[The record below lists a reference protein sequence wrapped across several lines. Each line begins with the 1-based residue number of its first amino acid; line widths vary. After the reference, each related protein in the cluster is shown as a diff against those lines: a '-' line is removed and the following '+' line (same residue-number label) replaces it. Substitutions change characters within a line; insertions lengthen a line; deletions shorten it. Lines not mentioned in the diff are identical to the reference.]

1 VAILIYNRDQN
12 SFVLV
17 KQFRP
22 PVFLKDEK
30 GFTYELCAG
39 ITDKESTLEQIAI
52 EEILEETGYKVGPE
66 ALEKITSF
74 YTAVGFAGS
83 QQTLFFAEVRDAQQV
98 EEGGGVDLE
107 EIEVVHL
114 PLKEAEKMM
123 YDESLP
129 KTPGLMFG
137 FLWFFQKKKVTDC

>member
-1 VAILIYNRDQN
+1 MAILIYNRDQN

-52 EEILEETGYKVGPE
+52 EEILEETGYKEVIFSSASGP
-66 ALEKITSF
+66 
-74 YTAVGFAGS
+74 
-83 QQTLFFAEVRDAQQV
+83 TL
-98 EEGGGVDLE
+98 
-107 EIEVVHL
+107 
-114 PLKEAEKMM
+114 
-123 YDESLP
+123 
-129 KTPGLMFG
+129 
-137 FLWFFQKKKVTDC
+137 